1 MPNNYFQFKKFTI
14 VQDGCAMKVGTDGC
28 LLGAWFGTDGCKRIL
43 DVGTGSG
50 LIALM
55 TAQRSNALVTGVE
68 IEETAAAQAAEN
80 VKNSPWSDRV
90 EIICCDYTKFTPSER
105 FDAIVSNPPYF
116 ANSLKCSDS
125 NRTLAR
131 HNDSL
136 SPALFFKKTKEILAD
151 NGKVSL
157 VLPTDELPLWAEN
170 ATIYGFSLH
179 RVLHVHTTPRK
190 PAKRVLAEF
199 GRQACNTPVREDLIL
214 ENSPGEYS
222 AETTALLRDFY
233 LKMA

>member
-1 MPNNYFQFKKFTI
+1 MPNNYFKFKKFTI

-28 LLGAWFGTDGCKRIL
+28 LLGAWFDTGDCSRIL

-55 TAQRSNALVTGVE
+55 AAQRSNAFVTGVE
-68 IEETAAAQAAEN
+68 IEESAAAQAAEN
-80 VKNSPWSDRV
+80 VKNSPWSERV
-90 EIICCDYTKFTPSER
+90 ETICCDYTKFNPCEKY
-105 FDAIVSNPPYF
+105 DAIVSNPPYF

-125 NRTLAR
+125 SRTLAR

-136 SPALFFKKTKEILAD
+136 SPALFFKKTKEVLTD
-151 NGKVSL
+151 NGKISL

-170 ATIYGFSLH
+170 AIISGFSLH
-179 RVLHVHTTPRK
+179 KILHVHTTPKK

-199 GRQACNTPVREDLIL
+199 RRQACSTPLQEDLIL
-214 ENSPGEYS
+214 ENAPGEYS
-222 AETTALLRDFY
+222 TEATALLHDFY